1 MQPSPSQSG
10 VGALW
15 WLKYLHVSTVPS
27 PEAVSRR
34 RLLLLPDGAAVS
46 GIIKTMGAANP
57 STGTDPPPPSLNA
70 NDDTP
75 EPMDLLDANGEVV
88 YAAATADTDAP
99 STTSSMPGGVEKEAA
114 PGEEH
119 PRAALPEFKS
129 DADALLA
136 WRAREALLIWG
147 KSSSA
152 TWFEVRASARD
163 PTESDNFEPSELPPP
178 PTMEP
183 RAPTMD
189 LAPKEE
195 MPSPAADAL
204 AEREVMTLTIPF
216 I

>member
-1 MQPSPSQSG
+1 
-10 VGALW
+10 
-15 WLKYLHVSTVPS
+15 
-27 PEAVSRR
+27 
-34 RLLLLPDGAAVS
+34 
-46 GIIKTMGAANP
+46 
-57 STGTDPPPPSLNA
+57 
-70 NDDTP
+70 
-75 EPMDLLDANGEVV
+75 MDLLDANGEVV
-88 YAAATADTDAP
+88 CAAATADTDAP
-99 STTSSMPGGVEKEAA
+99 STTSSMPGGVEKEAS

-178 PTMEP
+178 PTIEP

-189 LAPKEE
+189 LAPNEE

-204 AEREVMTLTIPF
+204 AEREVMTLTMADSCSLEQEPWAASMRDLTECRAVVMAEAGGF
-216 I
+216 VAQTRMLAA